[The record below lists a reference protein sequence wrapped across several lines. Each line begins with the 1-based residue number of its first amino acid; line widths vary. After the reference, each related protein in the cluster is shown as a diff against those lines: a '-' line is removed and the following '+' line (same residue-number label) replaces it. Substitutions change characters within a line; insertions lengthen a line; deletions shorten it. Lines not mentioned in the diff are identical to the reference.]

1 MQTVT
6 GKNIIQTLPNGIRV
20 IYQQVQSKNSHLGL
34 MFNVGS
40 RDETARQNGLAHL
53 TEHLLFKGTPTR
65 NYMDVISTIENVGG
79 EINAYTSK
87 EETCLY
93 ASLLSDYYEQAL
105 DVLTDICFRSSFPDD
120 EILKEKEIVID
131 EINSYKDSPSELI
144 CDEFEELLFPHNSLG
159 PNILGT
165 KKLLTS
171 YGRKQLLEFNQTN
184 YGTNQ
189 VVLSYVGNV
198 SFAKFWK
205 SVEKILGVIPEKHC
219 NNQNRIEPSAG
230 LPFIHRIKK
239 RTHQSHYMLG
249 GRAYSL
255 HHSNKIAMSLLNNIL
270 GGNNFSAL
278 LNLRLREEN
287 GLTYNIESNY
297 TAYADTGVFAIY
309 FGTDIDK
316 TERCLEIIKSETDV
330 LCNNPLSSEQLEIY
344 KKQLIGQI
352 ALSAD
357 NYSALMQSNAKSL
370 LNFNEVDSFEEVYA
384 KIQAVDAQLL
394 CDVANE
400 VLRYDNLSH
409 LHYQ

>member
-1 MQTVT
+1 MQTIT
-6 GKNIIQTLPNGIRV
+6 GKNIIQSLPNGIRI

-105 DVLTDICFRSSFPDD
+105 EVLTDISFRSCFPDD

-171 YGRKQLLEFNQTN
+171 YGRKHLLEFNQSN

-198 SFAKFWK
+198 PFNKFWK
-205 SVEKILGVIPEKHC
+205 SVERILGGIPEKNC
-219 NNQNRIEPSAG
+219 SNLNRIEPSAG

-255 HHSNKIAMSLLNNIL
+255 HHPNKIAMSLLNNIL

-309 FGTDIDK
+309 FGTDLDK

-384 KIQAVDAQLL
+384 KIQSVDAQTV
-394 CDVANE
+394 CEVAND